1 MPKAEREK
9 GRRRENQI
17 VAALEERGI
26 DARRIS
32 RPYISSDDLEII
44 HPLNGGLTGEVKARA
59 NASGWKTIKTWKRD
73 ADLLFLV
80 EDKSIYLEEYARG
93 MIGEEEQHSLELRKM
108 LKDFG

>member
-1 MPKAEREK
+1 MPRAEREK

-44 HPLNGGLTGEVKARA
+44 HPLRGGLTGEVKARA
-59 NASGWKTIKTWKRD
+59 NAAGWKTIKTWKRE
-73 ADLLFLV
+73 ADVLFLI
-80 EDKSIYLEEYARG
+80 EDRTAPLVVV
-93 MIGEEEQHSLELRKM
+93 
-108 LKDFG
+108 DFDLFCHIFIDGIIR

>member
-80 EDKSIYLEEYARG
+80 EDRTAPLVVV
-93 MIGEEEQHSLELRKM
+93 
-108 LKDFG
+108 DFDLFCDIWIDGIIR